1 MKKSIKYQL
10 MAALIVFLAG
20 CAFFSSRPLR
30 LFTGEQSFDKA
41 VIMIENHS
49 LINGVPTIKTDGYE
63 ITSQRGAAVL
73 DSLFGITFYRNSLT
87 AVFSDVME
95 FDSKVMD
102 IYLYEDGNVIHTI
115 QISDND
121 HLTLDGK
128 QYVFVSG
135 DIMSDKFM
143 EHVMTILEDHGK
155 SIQISGI
162 YTSS

>member
-1 MKKSIKYQL
+1 MKRKEKLFII
-10 MAALIVFLAG
+10 AAAILLVAG
-20 CAFFSSRPLR
+20 CVFFSSRPLR

-49 LINGVPTIKTDGYE
+49 LINGVPSIKTDGYE
-63 ITSQRGAAVL
+63 ITSQRGTEVL

-95 FDSKVMD
+95 FDSKVMN
-102 IYLYEDGNVIHTI
+102 IYLYSDGNVIHTI

-121 HLTLDGK
+121 HLTIDGK

-135 DIMSDKFM
+135 DIMSAKFM
-143 EHVMTILEDHGK
+143 EHVMIIMQDHGK